1 VRPAEE
7 NEGISGVCGVLT
19 TELCDE
25 AKPCDGAEQV
35 SEMNK
40 PIVVGIN
47 GSAGSEAAMAWSLNR
62 AARLKLPVI
71 AMHAVDDR
79 WIAQEFQYHEM
90 IKESALQLLRQ
101 VQQDAAL
108 RAPGVDVEIQL
119 RHGGTGLALK
129 EMSRDASM
137 LVIGSHDSYW
147 ADGGPM
153 TDRAL
158 QIVTA
163 SDCPVAVIPHPPG
176 PERRGVV
183 VGVDGSEESS
193 QAVALAAA
201 EADREGDELTA
212 VLAFRHPAR
221 WIQRGLPSSRLAE
234 VMEEEEK
241 VVLAESVAGLGDRY
255 PDLVVHQRLEGDT
268 DPAKALVEIAA
279 DARMLVIGSRG
290 RGGFSRLLLGST
302 AHAVLTRVPCPT
314 VVTRVHKPHHDE

>member
-1 VRPAEE
+1 
-7 NEGISGVCGVLT
+7 
-19 TELCDE
+19 
-25 AKPCDGAEQV
+25 
-35 SEMNK
+35 MNK

-47 GSAGSEAAMAWSLNR
+47 GSASSEAAMAWSLNR
-62 AARLKLPVI
+62 ASRLRLPVI

-79 WIAQEFQYHEM
+79 WVAQEFQYHEL

-101 VQQDAAL
+101 VQQDAAK
-108 RAPGVDVEIQL
+108 RQPDVDVDIQL
-119 RHGGTGLALK
+119 RHGGTAMALK
-129 EMSRDASM
+129 EMSRDASL
-137 LVIGSHDSYW
+137 LVIGSHHRYW
-147 ADGGPM
+147 ADGGRV

-163 SDCPVAVIPHPPG
+163 SDSPVAVIPNVPET
-176 PERRGVV
+176 ERRGVV

-221 WIQRGLPSSRLAE
+221 WTRRGLPSSRVAE

-241 VVLAESVAGLGDRY
+241 VVLSESVAGLGERY
-255 PDLVVHQRLEGDT
+255 PDLLVHQRLESDT

-314 VVTRVHKPHHDE
+314 VVTRVRKARHEE